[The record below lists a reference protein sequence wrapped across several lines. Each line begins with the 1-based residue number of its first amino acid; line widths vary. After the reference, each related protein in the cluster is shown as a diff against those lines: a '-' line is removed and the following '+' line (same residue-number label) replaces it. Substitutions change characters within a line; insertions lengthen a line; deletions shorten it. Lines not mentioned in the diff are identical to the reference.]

1 MGHLRSFE
9 GGQAGQGSVRVSG
22 EGWAGASGGASLP
35 PRAGWPAHP
44 VWALLPEGFQ
54 SPTGM
59 LGAGD
64 SSWGQEGPRVDG
76 GRPGSEACF

>member
-22 EGWAGASGGASLP
+22 EGRVGALGGASLP

-44 VWALLPEGFQ
+44 VWALLPWGFQ
-54 SPTGM
+54 SAMGM

-64 SSWGQEGPRVDG
+64 SSWGQEGPRMDG
-76 GRPGSEACF
+76 RRPGSEVCL

>member
-22 EGWAGASGGASLP
+22 RAGWGPRVAP

-44 VWALLPEGFQ
+44 VWALLPWGFQ

-76 GRPGSEACF
+76 RRPGSEVCL